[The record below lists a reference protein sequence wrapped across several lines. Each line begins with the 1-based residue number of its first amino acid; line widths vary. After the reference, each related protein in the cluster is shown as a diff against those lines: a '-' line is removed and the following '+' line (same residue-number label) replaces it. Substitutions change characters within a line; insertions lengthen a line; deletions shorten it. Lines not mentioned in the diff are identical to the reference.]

1 MDSLIFLSPFV
12 NKFLSF
18 FQFIFVNQTKPTRHS
33 LLLLLLGIVMTS
45 SLSVRKCYMRI
56 ISRISGKSLNSF
68 YNLLTNGKIDLN
80 VWSAQLIRL
89 SLRCIPAEY
98 EDAPILLAVDDTLVE
113 KEGSHFAH
121 RERLFDHSGYRDK
134 KNDNENSQERK
145 GYFINGHCFVS
156 LVMLIPAMMSSGLKY
171 IPIVVAQRMWNKDLN
186 KLDIAYELVLQARSV
201 IGENRQL
208 ILLCDSWYPKGKIAG
223 LKNLQNID
231 IICNVRHDSVMIELT
246 PPKKEKG
253 AVGRHRTKGDRVRLD
268 DFELVP
274 VPETIYFVGV
284 RMVKAKIFGYKTV
297 TAIVTRQGEQG
308 SRRLFFCTN
317 DAICSFFQ
325 QHIESIAG
333 KEAKAYARTDI
344 RFIPLAI
351 YSLRWNIEMSYLE
364 LKSFWDFREYRVR
377 SQESIER
384 LLNLLSLA
392 YSVCSLLPAL
402 DKDFVAL
409 ERQSI
414 QERRWYMEQ
423 QISQEIVFKRL
434 ESRLPNDENKR
445 AILQLCREIALQD
458 DLAA

>member
-1 MDSLIFLSPFV
+1 MDSLIFISPFV
-12 NKFLSF
+12 NKFLTF
-18 FQFIFVNQTKPTRHS
+18 FQFIFARQTKPARQS
-33 LLLLLLGIVMTS
+33 LLLLLLGIVVTS
-45 SLSVRKCYMRI
+45 CLSVRKCYMHV
-56 ISRISGKSLNSF
+56 ISRISSKILNSF
-68 YNLLTNGKIDLN
+68 YSLLTNGKIDLN

-89 SLRCIPAEY
+89 ALRCIPAEY
-98 EDAPILLAVDDTLVE
+98 EEAPILLAVDDTLVE

-121 RERLFDHSGYRDK
+121 RERIFEHSGYRDK
-134 KNDNENSQERK
+134 KENKEKSQEKK
-145 GYFINGHCFVS
+145 GHFINGHCFVS
-156 LVMLIPAMMSSGLKY
+156 LIMLIPAMMSSGLKY
-171 IPIVVAQRMWNKDLN
+171 IPVVVAQRMWNKDLN
-186 KLDIAYELVLQARSV
+186 KLNIACELVLQARSV

-208 ILLCDSWYPKGKIAG
+208 ILLCDSWYPKGKIAN
-223 LKNLQNID
+223 LVNLQCFD

-274 VPETIYFVGV
+274 VPETNYFAGV
-284 RMVKAKIFGYKTV
+284 RTVKAKIFGYKTV
-297 TAIVTRQGEQG
+297 TAIVTRQREQG

-351 YSLRWNIEMSYLE
+351 YSLRWNIEISYLE

-402 DKDFVAL
+402 DKDCI
-409 ERQSI
+409 R
-414 QERRWYMEQ
+414 
-423 QISQEIVFKRL
+423 SQGYAVKPFSGVTEV
-434 ESRLPNDENKR
+434 
-445 AILQLCREIALQD
+445 
-458 DLAA
+458 

>member
-134 KNDNENSQERK
+134 KNDKENSQERK
-145 GYFINGHCFVS
+145 GHFINGHCFVS

-171 IPIVVAQRMWNKDLN
+171 IPIVVAQRMWNKYLN

-274 VPETIYFVGV
+274 VPETIYCVGV
-284 RMVKAKIFGYKTV
+284 RMVKAKIFVRAQACPGSGSLSQCPLTGSTCEACPDDTSAPSTAQADARKWLTACPCDRIQKSHQLISHGNKNRQQGACLPHSYEWGMRRRVSPVMKRPYSHPFVCTPCPGALAQDPCPCALPMRALFCRHLFSASFPYKT
-297 TAIVTRQGEQG
+297 G
-308 SRRLFFCTN
+308 
-317 DAICSFFQ
+317 
-325 QHIESIAG
+325 
-333 KEAKAYARTDI
+333 
-344 RFIPLAI
+344 
-351 YSLRWNIEMSYLE
+351 
-364 LKSFWDFREYRVR
+364 
-377 SQESIER
+377 
-384 LLNLLSLA
+384 
-392 YSVCSLLPAL
+392 
-402 DKDFVAL
+402 
-409 ERQSI
+409 
-414 QERRWYMEQ
+414 
-423 QISQEIVFKRL
+423 
-434 ESRLPNDENKR
+434 
-445 AILQLCREIALQD
+445 
-458 DLAA
+458 